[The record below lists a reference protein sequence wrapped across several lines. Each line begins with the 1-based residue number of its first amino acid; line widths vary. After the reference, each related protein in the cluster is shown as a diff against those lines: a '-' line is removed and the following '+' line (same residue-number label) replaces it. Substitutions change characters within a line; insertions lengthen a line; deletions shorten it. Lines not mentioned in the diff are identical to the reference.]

1 MLDRNCYYNR
11 IHLIFLKQNPS
22 INSFDLYRSAWEYL
36 KDSAKFQSITMAL
49 KSTPHAA
56 ERKGKSDVSKELSE
70 SDVAPSS
77 AVTRAARA
85 MGQKKSK
92 RREEEEKIAGNV
104 VDAIRGSM
112 QAGEGNNSASAV
124 LAAALGSF
132 TTLISKSLKS
142 WQEHQSYSNADPDLR
157 KKYDNL
163 LLTQRINAM
172 EMASGTAIGG
182 RFSTPIASHNNV
194 ITPAHADAEV
204 QQQESGMVERNHNN
218 KSNDGAVER
227 NNNAVVERNHNNNK
241 SNDGAVERNNN
252 AVIERNH
259 NNKSEMVPS
268 SAIIIINPMTLQ
280 SSATIIII
288 MIKLQ
293 LKTTLPGAA
302 FMAEL
307 LWGTADCH
315 YKWPCQGSVWH
326 VGLPIRLWKARK

>member
-1 MLDRNCYYNR
+1 VLDRNSYYNR
-11 IHLIFLKQNPS
+11 IHLIFLEQNPS
-22 INSFDLYRSAWEYL
+22 INSFDLYRPAWEYL
-36 KDSAKFQSITMAL
+36 KDSAKFQSITVAL
-49 KSTPHAA
+49 KSAPHAA

-70 SDVAPSS
+70 SNVAPSS
-77 AVTRAARA
+77 AVTRAARP

-92 RREEEEKIAGNV
+92 RHEEEEKIAGNV

-132 TTLISKSLKS
+132 TTLISESLKS

-163 LLTQRINAM
+163 LLMQRINAM

-194 ITPAHADAEV
+194 ITPAHAVAEG
-204 QQQESGMVERNHNN
+204 QQQESGVVERNHNN
-218 KSNDGAVER
+218 KSDDGAVER

-241 SNDGAVERNNN
+241 SDDGAVERNNN

-259 NNKSEMVPS
+259 NNNYDKAAAEDNSSKSCLNGRVSLGNRRLP
-268 SAIIIINPMTLQ
+268 LQ
-280 SSATIIII
+280 
-288 MIKLQ
+288 
-293 LKTTLPGAA
+293 
-302 FMAEL
+302 MALSRFRFARGITDSPEESQKVIYDESFEESL
-307 LWGTADCH
+307 LH
-315 YKWPCQGSVWH
+315 
-326 VGLPIRLWKARK
+326 

>member
-1 MLDRNCYYNR
+1 
-11 IHLIFLKQNPS
+11 
-22 INSFDLYRSAWEYL
+22 
-36 KDSAKFQSITMAL
+36 
-49 KSTPHAA
+49 
-56 ERKGKSDVSKELSE
+56 
-70 SDVAPSS
+70 
-77 AVTRAARA
+77 
-85 MGQKKSK
+85 
-92 RREEEEKIAGNV
+92 
-104 VDAIRGSM
+104 M

-132 TTLISKSLKS
+132 TTLISESLKS

-241 SNDGAVERNNN
+241 SDDSAVERNNN

-293 LKTTLPGAA
+293 LKTTLP
-302 FMAEL
+302 
-307 LWGTADCH
+307 
-315 YKWPCQGSVWH
+315 
-326 VGLPIRLWKARK
+326 

>member
-1 MLDRNCYYNR
+1 
-11 IHLIFLKQNPS
+11 LIFLQQNPS
-22 INSFDLYRSAWEYL
+22 INSFDLYHPAWEYL
-36 KDSAKFQSITMAL
+36 KDSAKFQSITVAL
-49 KSTPHAA
+49 KSAPHAA

-70 SDVAPSS
+70 SNVAPLS
-77 AVTRAARA
+77 AVTRAARP

-92 RREEEEKIAGNV
+92 RHEEEEKIAGNV

-132 TTLISKSLKS
+132 TTLISESLKS

-172 EMASGTAIGG
+172 EMASGTEIGG
-182 RFSTPIASHNNV
+182 RFSTPIASHNNE
-194 ITPAHADAEV
+194 ITPAHAVAEAEAR
-204 QQQESGMVERNHNN
+204 QQESGMVERNHNN
-218 KSNDGAVER
+218 KSDDGAVKR

-259 NNKSEMVPS
+259 NNKSEIGAVERNNNNQSHDAAIKRNHNNNYDKAAAEDNS
-268 SAIIIINPMTLQ
+268 SMSCLHGRVALGNRRLPLQ
-280 SSATIIII
+280 
-288 MIKLQ
+288 
-293 LKTTLPGAA
+293 
-302 FMAEL
+302 MAL
-307 LWGTADCH
+307 SRFRFARGI
-315 YKWPCQGSVWH
+315 
-326 VGLPIRLWKARK
+326 PIRLRKARK